1 MVYPASG
8 LINYFRGEN
17 LILINKDST
26 PLDSR
31 ADLVI
36 NESLGEVFKHL

>member
-1 MVYPASG
+1 GGRLV
-8 LINYFRGEN
+8 LINR
-17 LILINKDST
+17 SVT

-36 NESLGEVFKHL
+36 NGSIGEVLSKI